1 VANRGAH
8 AGVAPALT
16 VPTLLQLEARF
27 HASLDVDVLLDLVV
41 DEAVSVVRATSGV
54 AGLSTPTGMVARSYH
69 DAARRVPYERVW
81 SGTQGLAGWV
91 HTHRTPYVTNDAAS
105 DSHLS
110 PDLRDTF
117 GVTSALATPIVS
129 ARGDLLGFVEVHN
142 KQDEGGFTATDT
154 ESLTALSQTAASA
167 LETALA
173 YRLLREAETAFEDTE
188 RRREEFFATLAHE
201 LRNPLAPL
209 RHALDML
216 RRMDDDAQVRR
227 HAEAIMD
234 RQLVQLVR
242 IVDDLL
248 DLSRVTRGEVALE
261 CVPMD
266 LQAAVA
272 NALDANQPLVRRL
285 GHRVVIS
292 LPGEPVRLNGDLT
305 RLSQV
310 FANIINNAAKY
321 TPAGG
326 TIDVTVASERGHGI
340 VRVKDTG
347 VGIPPRVLPRVFDMF
362 ARVQGEPGRAQS
374 GLGVG
379 LSLARRFVEMHG
391 GTVRARSKGRGH
403 GTEIIVRLP
412 LARSEAAAA
421 PESVPVAATPGASK
435 RVLVVDD
442 STDSAESLAA
452 LLSLQHHDVR
462 TASNGPSAL
471 ETAEEFRPDA
481 IVLDIGLPGMSG
493 HDVARVIRSR
503 AWGRSVLLV
512 AATGWGQE
520 ADRAAARDAGFDVHL
535 TKPVD
540 IDELSALLAK

>member
-1 VANRGAH
+1 
-8 AGVAPALT
+8 
-16 VPTLLQLEARF
+16 
-27 HASLDVDVLLDLVV
+27 
-41 DEAVSVVRATSGV
+41 
-54 AGLSTPTGMVARSYH
+54 
-69 DAARRVPYERVW
+69 
-81 SGTQGLAGWV
+81 
-91 HTHRTPYVTNDAAS
+91 
-105 DSHLS
+105 
-110 PDLRDTF
+110 
-117 GVTSALATPIVS
+117 
-129 ARGDLLGFVEVHN
+129 
-142 KQDEGGFTATDT
+142 
-154 ESLTALSQTAASA
+154 
-167 LETALA
+167 
-173 YRLLREAETAFEDTE
+173 
-188 RRREEFFATLAHE
+188 
-201 LRNPLAPL
+201 
-209 RHALDML
+209 
-216 RRMDDDAQVRR
+216 
-227 HAEAIMD
+227 
-234 RQLVQLVR
+234 
-242 IVDDLL
+242 
-248 DLSRVTRGEVALE
+248 
-261 CVPMD
+261 
-266 LQAAVA
+266 
-272 NALDANQPLVRRL
+272 VRRL

-326 TIDVTVASERGHGI
+326 TIDVTVSRERGHGI

-503 AWGRSVLLV
+503 AWGRGVLLV